1 MSQAIGALG
10 AEAAA
15 GLAAQGYGI
24 ISPDQF
30 RIDIEPEFK
39 ELWRRVQPFTMTSL
53 ERGYALYQAVRYLC
67 DHSIPGSLVECG
79 VWKGGSCMIMAMALL
94 ARRDEERTIYLYDTF
109 TGMPEPTDHDR
120 IAWNGRPVREK
131 WEADHE
137 GRGHYFTGWAVGAEE
152 VRQNLRSVGW
162 PESRT
167 VVVEG
172 DVGKTLDRV
181 RPDRIALLRLDTDW
195 YESTAIELD
204 RLYPRLSAGGVL
216 VIDDYGHFVGAR
228 KAVDDYFADPSR
240 IILLNRVDYTGRVG
254 VKIA

>member
-1 MSQAIGALG
+1 MSQATGAHR

-30 RIDIEPEFK
+30 RIDIEPDFK
-39 ELWRRVQPFTMTSL
+39 ELWQRVQPFTMTSL
-53 ERGYALYQAVRYLC
+53 ERGYALYQAVRYLA
-67 DHSIPGSLVECG
+67 DHAIPGSLVECG

-94 ARRDEERTIYLYDTF
+94 ARGDKERTIYLYDTF

-131 WEADHE
+131 WEADQA
-137 GRGHYFTGWAVGAEE
+137 GRGHYFTGWAVGADE
-152 VRQNLRSVGW
+152 VLRNLRSVGW

-167 VVVEG
+167 VVIEG
-172 DVGKTLDRV
+172 DVGITLDRV
-181 RPDRIALLRLDTDW
+181 QPDRIALLRLDTDW
-195 YESTAIELD
+195 YESTAVELD
-204 RLYPRLSAGGVL
+204 RLYPRLTSGGVL
-216 VIDDYGHFVGAR
+216 IIDDYGHFVGAR